1 MLKELVI
8 TTIKTCGWILEW
20 FDVWNWYV
28 SIKLRTIW
36 IYWGLSVRLN
46 DLMWEKSYNSAI
58 IKMNEWK
65 LSNSKRIQNNGDFFY
80 KKAHFFKF
88 VCDKWFQILTPPI
101 KKNDSYIVWNKITK
115 QKIECFC
122 VDGYRL
128 SAKNAI
134 WLWSLNIQHWVDVT
148 ARIKIKTNEERV
160 QDKKKVSATGKEINL
175 Q

>member
-1 MLKELVI
+1 METRINSSLIFLHIKNNIMLKELVI

-80 KKAHFFKF
+80 KKAHFFKI
-88 VCDKWFQILTPPI
+88 CM
-101 KKNDSYIVWNKITK
+101 
-115 QKIECFC
+115 
-122 VDGYRL
+122 R
-128 SAKNAI
+128 
-134 WLWSLNIQHWVDVT
+134 
-148 ARIKIKTNEERV
+148 
-160 QDKKKVSATGKEINL
+160 
-175 Q
+175 

>member
-20 FDVWNWYV
+20 FDVLNWFV

-46 DLMWEKSYNSAI
+46 DLMREKSYNFAI

-65 LSNSKRIQNNGDFFY
+65 LSNAKRIQNAGDFFN
-80 KKAHFFKF
+80 KKSAFFNLYAINGSKS
-88 VCDKWFQILTPPI
+88 VYQLKIDD
-101 KKNDSYIVWNKITK
+101 NYIVWKKITK
-115 QKIECFC
+115 RKIECVC
-122 VDGYRL
+122 VDGFRL

-148 ARIKIKTNEERV
+148 VRIKIKTNEERV